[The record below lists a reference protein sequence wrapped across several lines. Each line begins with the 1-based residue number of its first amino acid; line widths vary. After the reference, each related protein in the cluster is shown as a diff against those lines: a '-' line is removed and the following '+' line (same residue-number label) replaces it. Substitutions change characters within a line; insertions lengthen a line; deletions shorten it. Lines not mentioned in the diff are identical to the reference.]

1 MWNVTAFICI
11 LIGASIPLGLF
22 DASFVT
28 GLVGAATSLGLLASL
43 MVIRPGELSF
53 LKSVAGPAVT
63 TALVPVLWIILQML
77 PLPFLAHPVW
87 KFAGEPLGASFRVYA
102 VCLVSRP
109 CSLS

>member
-43 MVIRPGELSF
+43 MVIRPGELS
-53 LKSVAGPAVT
+53 
-63 TALVPVLWIILQML
+63 
-77 PLPFLAHPVW
+77 
-87 KFAGEPLGASFRVYA
+87 
-102 VCLVSRP
+102 
-109 CSLS
+109 